1 MRITIGLVSTILILG
16 THAHA
21 KDWYVSA
28 NRGTGREGTRAS
40 PVRDLGIISSQ
51 LQAGDK
57 VFIATGRYLGRGE
70 NGADKITVP
79 IEIQGGY
86 ADDFSSRDPWKA
98 FKTVFSGSNKS
109 DNFSTETRLSIDTS
123 SYSTNLETKAHK
135 VVVEGII
142 FDNAERNT
150 YANASQNKII
160 RKGNGSDKPSPESGA
175 LSITTGFNGDILV
188 RNNIALNTAPTVG
201 VFAFFP
207 GKAAKVDILNNSA
220 VNNTG
225 VAYHLSKS
233 YFSDNENDY
242 PRFNMQNNVAIFTQ
256 KYDPFATFG
265 GSSVMLEAG
274 TKVALLNNVFAM
286 NDFYGIDNA
295 RRAKNVTLKDNLFM
309 GNLVSDYLEFNTKVK
324 LSAIQEIP
332 ELLSVATGNRSAT
345 IKLPISS
352 AWASKYFGRNIIDRA
367 AVEGASGGL
376 NTSANDL
383 RSMLGLPLQ
392 GAVVN
397 ADSDIWLP
405 RIGFED
411 AAKVSARYAQNHGC
425 FTPIYK

>member
-1 MRITIGLVSTILILG
+1 MLTTVLLLGASTG
-16 THAHA
+16 YA

-28 NRGTGREGTRAS
+28 QRGAGREGTKAN
-40 PVRDLGIISSQ
+40 PTKDLGLIASQ
-51 LQAGDK
+51 LQAGDR
-57 VFIATGRYLGRGE
+57 VFIAAGKYLGRGE
-70 NGADKITVP
+70 NGADTITVP
-79 IEIQGGY
+79 VEIQGGFS
-86 ADDFSSRDPWKA
+86 DDFSQRDPWKA
-98 FKTVFSGSNKS
+98 FKTVFTGSNKS
-109 DNFSTETRLSIDTS
+109 DNFSTATRLSIDTTA
-123 SYSTNLETKAHK
+123 YSTNLAVKAHK

-150 YANASQNKII
+150 YANSSENKII

-207 GKAAKVDILNNSA
+207 GRSAKVDILNNSA

-233 YFSDNENDY
+233 YFSEVENDQ

-274 TKVALLNNVFAM
+274 TKVAMLNNVFAM

-295 RRAKNVTLKDNLFM
+295 RRAKNITLKDNLFM
-309 GNLVSDYLEFNTKVK
+309 GNLVADYLEFNTKVK
-324 LSAIQEIP
+324 LRDIADIP
-332 ELLSVATGNRSAT
+332 ENLSVATGNRSAN
-345 IKLPISS
+345 IKLPISA

-376 NTSANDL
+376 NTTANDL
-383 RSMLGLPLQ
+383 RSILGLPLQ

-405 RIGFED
+405 RISFDD
-411 AAKVSARYAQNHGC
+411 AAKVSARYAQNFGC